1 MSPWE
6 FGWEALVAIGTLTL
20 AFFTW
25 RLARQTGDL
34 ARETANE
41 VRSNARPVL
50 IAAAGTGA
58 RLEVGGPPDKG
69 YGTLVIPVHN
79 AGRGPALNAFAYA
92 ITTTREGDARTN
104 IVNVGNVP
112 SDGDAAAHILG
123 VKNVDATDSWERDG
137 FLAIRAV
144 VVYSDLAGAQFH
156 TVVRLSDPGGGTR
169 RDGATQWID
178 LAAEGTTVG
187 QGSVPMQQWRVTFRG
202 RHLDD
207 EQVRHLRA
215 DAIQYFGGHSV
226 GTSPSREATS
236 EGVWSST
243 VFVFADRS
251 HDAIERA
258 RAALGGDQAPFRSW
272 AAEPWA
278 LEPILF
284 RELTWRERVGEWMRR
299 TWGRLRDLGRS
310 GRGRDGI

>member
-34 ARETANE
+34 ARETASE

-58 RLEVGGPPDKG
+58 RLEVGGPVDKE
-69 YGTLVIPVHN
+69 YGTLVIPIRN

-92 ITTTREGDARTN
+92 ITTTRAGDARTN

-112 SDGDAAAHILG
+112 SDGDAAAHILS

-144 VVYSDLAGAQFH
+144 IVYSDLAGAQFH
-156 TVVRLSDPGGGTR
+156 TVVRLSDPEGGAR
-169 RDGATQWID
+169 RDGPTQWID
-178 LAAEGTTVG
+178 LTAEGTTVG
-187 QGSVPMQQWRVTFRG
+187 EGSVPTQQWRVTFRG

-226 GTSPSREATS
+226 GTSPTPEATLD
-236 EGVWSST
+236 GAWSST

-251 HDAIERA
+251 HDAIDRV
-258 RAALGGDQAPFRSW
+258 RAALGGDQAPFGGW

-278 LEPILF
+278 LEPIVF
-284 RELTWRERVGEWMRR
+284 HEPTRSDRVADWMRR
-299 TWGRLRDLGRS
+299 RWARVRHPGTRQ
-310 GRGRDGI
+310 